1 MRRRMPGLILA
12 LLLSMPAAAQGPS
25 TQGPSTQGSST
36 QAPSTQESSTP
47 KPTTQDPAADDLWL
61 EDGASDATRA
71 WVHARNAETEARLLK
86 DPRFAAEQ
94 RRFVT
99 LGRQGHSDEYLNG
112 GLLHRVAVDDQ
123 HPLGTWQVRAI
134 SAAARAWVGGSGW
147 QTLLSLDDLA
157 RQEGKPWKFRPGW
170 LNPMCDTT
178 VGPRCVLHLSPDGG
192 DRTVLREFD
201 LHKRRFVADGFRIE
215 TPARTYAHWVDKD
228 QLLVASDFGP
238 GTLSHAG
245 YARQS
250 RLWRRGTPLAE
261 AQLLFEAADDAVL
274 FIPHAFR
281 STTGSVFVAE
291 VWRQAG
297 GAPEWWLL
305 RTEGDAQRLSL
316 PVDVVRYHGVMGI
329 AADRLVLMTAQ
340 ALVQGDSRWPA
351 GSLVAVPLPGRTGP
365 AELIFA
371 PAADE
376 AVDPIFH
383 LAIADDGLW
392 FGVMKDVSGHLF
404 SARRGKNGWGRREH
418 PVPPFAAIRL
428 LSGEVAPSSVLVK
441 TESLLLPPAVSVRS
455 NHAPTIAVAQ
465 APAAFDA
472 SGFVTEQRL
481 ATSRDGTRVPYYIVR
496 PKAHRFDGR
505 AAALLTAYGGFGIS
519 FLPSYLN
526 SEFQSDFAW
535 PVLAAGG
542 IHVHVNIRGGGEFGP
557 AWHRAAQGRAHPR
570 GIEDLIA
577 VAEDLVRI
585 GAASAQRLG
594 FVGASNGGLLATA
607 TAVMRPDLFKAVV
620 ADVPITDMLRFHEL
634 FTGAVWIDEY
644 GDPRVPEDRAVLQSY
659 SPLHNLREGVHYPE
673 MLLTTSSSDD
683 RVHPGHAR
691 RFAERLR
698 RLGQPV
704 LFFESADAGHEGAAS
719 LESAARQRAM
729 KSTYLLQALDLTPR

>member
-1 MRRRMPGLILA
+1 MKLRRGCV
-12 LLLSMPAAAQGPS
+12 LLLLLGLLLAWRALAQDAAPA
-25 TQGPSTQGSST
+25 
-36 QAPSTQESSTP
+36 
-47 KPTTQDPAADDLWL
+47 DLWL

-71 WVHARNAETEARLLK
+71 WVAARNAETETRLLR
-86 DPRFAAEQ
+86 DPRFGVEQ
-94 RRFVT
+94 RRFIE
-99 LGRQGHSDEYLNG
+99 LGRLGHSDEYLNG
-112 GLLHRVAVDDQ
+112 GLLHRVVVDAR

-134 SAAARAWVGGSGW
+134 GAAAKRLLGAKGW
-147 QTLLSLDDLA
+147 RTLLSLDELS
-157 RQEGKPWKFRPGW
+157 RREGKPWKFRVSW

-178 VGPRCVLHLSPDGG
+178 VSPRCVLHLSPDGG

-201 LHKRRFVADGFRIE
+201 LRTKRFVDDGFRID
-215 TPARTYAHWVDKD
+215 TPARTYAHWVDAD
-228 QLLVASDFGP
+228 HLLLASDFGP
-238 GTLSHAG
+238 GTLSGAG

-250 RLWRRGTPLAE
+250 RLWRRGTPQGE
-261 AQLLFEAADDAVL
+261 ARLVFQTADDAVL
-274 FIPHAFR
+274 YIPHAFR
-281 STTGSVFVAE
+281 STQGKVFVAE

-305 RTEGDAQRLSL
+305 RTEGEAQRLAL
-316 PVDVVRYHGVMGI
+316 PVDLVRYHGVMGI

-340 ALVQGDSRWPA
+340 PLVQGDSTWPA
-351 GSLVAVPLPGRTGP
+351 GSLLALPLPGQPGAP
-365 AELIFA
+365 ELIFA

-392 FGVMKDVSGHLF
+392 FGMMKNVSGRLY
-404 SARRGKNGWGRREH
+404 SAQRGATGWQRHSH

-441 TESLLLPPAVSVRS
+441 TESLLVPPVITVRS
-455 NHAPTIAVAQ
+455 DHAATVQVAQ

-472 SGFVTEQRL
+472 RAFTTEQHF
-481 ATSRDGTRVPYYIVR
+481 ATSRDGTRVPYFIVR
-496 PKAHRFDGR
+496 PKSHRFDGH

-535 PVLAAGG
+535 PMLASGA
-542 IHVHVNIRGGGEFGP
+542 IHVHANIRGGGEYGP
-557 AWHRAAQGRAHPR
+557 AWHRAAQGREHPR

-585 GAASAQRLG
+585 GAASAKRLG

-607 TAVMRPDLFKAVV
+607 AAVMRPSLFKAVV

-644 GDPRVPEDRAVLQSY
+644 GDPRVPEDRAVLRSY
-659 SPLHNLREGVHYPE
+659 SPLHNLREGEHYPE

-691 RFAERLR
+691 RFAEGLR
-698 RLGQPV
+698 RLDQPV
-704 LFFESADAGHEGAAS
+704 LFYESADAGHEGAAS
-719 LESAARQRAM
+719 LESSARLRAL
-729 KSTYLLQALDLTPR
+729 KSTFLLQALGLNPR